1 MSENSGRGIPKLNQS
16 ACPRCGKVGKWQKII
31 YGLPDENFDFE
42 KDISGG
48 CVISENSPSIGCKEC
63 GWSGIR
69 NPYTGEIVD
78 VQEEELW
85 EK

>member
-1 MSENSGRGIPKLNQS
+1 MSEKSGSGIPKLIQS
-16 ACPRCGKVGKWQKII
+16 ACPRCGKVGKLQKII
-31 YGLPDENFDFE
+31 YGLPNENFDFE

-69 NPYTGEIVD
+69 NPYTGEIID

>member
-1 MSENSGRGIPKLNQS
+1 MSARQNNVDAELRAS
-16 ACPRCGKVGKWQKII
+16 ACPRCGKVGVLQPII
-31 YGLPDENFDFE
+31 YGLPGEDFDFE
-42 KDISGG
+42 KNISGG

-69 NPYTGEIVD
+69 NPYTGEIID